1 MTDILTPA
9 AARAAGVSQRSH
21 RPAQRRAAPDD
32 APGRARA
39 SFRGNLAITRAGQLD
54 PETPAE
60 DATEDPGADVPL
72 HFDGYATV
80 YESPY
85 EMWDMFGPYTEIVSQ
100 DAFNAT
106 LARDDL
112 DVPLV
117 LAHDQMRRI
126 ARTTLGTLRLSMTE
140 PGLTVDADLDPTDLD
155 VQYIAPKLRA
165 GLIDEMSFA
174 FRIVSGQWSPDYTE
188 YRINEVEIHRGDVAI
203 VGWGANPHTTAELRS
218 TPKTP
223 SRLEALMALCEAES
237 RLAGR

>member
-85 EMWDMFGPYTEIVSQ
+85 EMWDRFGPYTEVVAAGAAA
-100 DAFNAT
+100 DT
-106 LARDDL
+106 LANPDL
-112 DVPLV
+112 DCPLV
-117 LAHDQMRRI
+117 LGHDQLRRI
-126 ARTTLGTLRLSMTE
+126 ARTTNGTLTLTSDAT
-140 PGLTVDADLDPTDLD
+140 GLRAQAVLDPEDED
-155 VQYIAPKLRA
+155 VEYIAPKIAA
-165 GLIDEMSFA
+165 GLIDEMSFC
-174 FRIVSGQWSPDYTE
+174 FRITAGQWSPDYTE
-188 YRINEVEIHRGDVAI
+188 YRIEKFDLHRGDVAI
-203 VGWGANPHTTAELRS
+203 VGFGANPATTAALRS
-218 TPKTP
+218 ASP
-223 SRLEALMALCEAES
+223 AAV
-237 RLAGR
+237 RLALAAAL

>member
-1 MTDILTPA
+1 MRAPA
-9 AARAAGVSQRSH
+9 AIELREPSGSDLLTFHGV
-21 RPAQRRAAPDD
+21 
-32 APGRARA
+32 A
-39 SFRGNLAITRAGQLD
+39 S
-54 PETPAE
+54 
-60 DATEDPGADVPL
+60 ATER
-72 HFDGYATV
+72 
-80 YESPY
+80 SY

-100 DAFNAT
+100 YAFNAT

>member
-85 EMWDMFGPYTEIVSQ
+85 EMWDMFGPYTEVVAAGAAA
-100 DAFNAT
+100 DT
-106 LARDDL
+106 LANPDL
-112 DVPLV
+112 DCPLV
-117 LAHDQMRRI
+117 LGHDQLRRI
-126 ARTTLGTLRLSMTE
+126 ARTTNGTLTLTE
-140 PGLTVDADLDPTDLD
+140 DGHGLAVAAQLDAADED
-155 VQYIAPKLRA
+155 VSYIAPKIRA
-165 GLIDEMSFA
+165 GLIDEMSFM
-174 FRIVSGQWSPDYTE
+174 FRITKGMWSPDYTE
-188 YRINEVEIHRGDVAI
+188 YRIDAFDIHRGDVSI
-203 VGWGANPHTTAELRS
+203 VGYGANPATTAELR
-218 TPKTP
+218 TP
-223 SRLEALMALCEAES
+223 SDLRL
-237 RLAGR
+237 RLALAAAL

>member
-9 AARAAGVSQRSH
+9 AASAAGVSQRSH

-85 EMWDMFGPYTEIVSQ
+85 EMWDMFGPYSEIVSH
-100 DAFNAT
+100 DAFDAT
-106 LARDDL
+106 LAREDL

-126 ARTTLGTLRLSMTE
+126 ARTTNGSLLLTEDEHGLRVT
-140 PGLTVDADLDPTDLD
+140 ADLDPDDDD
-155 VQYIAPKLRA
+155 VRYIAPKLRA

-174 FRIVSGQWSPDYTE
+174 FRITAGVWSPDYSE
-188 YRINEVEIHRGDVAI
+188 YRIDRFDIHRGDVAI
-203 VGWGANPHTTAELRS
+203 VGFGANPATESGLRS
-218 TPKTP
+218 VDM
-223 SRLEALMALCEAES
+223 SRLRL
-237 RLAGR
+237 RLAVAAAL